1 MQIENWNDVDR
12 ALLAIGRSERD
23 IAMEEV
29 AMNDAIEQVKR
40 TSEEKVA
47 PLETGRKL
55 IEKRLTDFVK
65 AHYKELGTARS
76 RELTYGTVGVK
87 DFPTEVAFLRDQD
100 DDSVAKLLLKKGYE
114 QCVQVK
120 RKVVKNAVKALDLS
134 EEALE
139 KLGLKLKQKKNQVFY
154 TIDEDRIAREP

>member
-1 MQIENWNDVDR
+1 MKVDSWTDADQ
-12 ALLAIGRSERD
+12 ALRAIGRANRD

-47 PLETGRKL
+47 PLETERKL
-55 IEKRLTDFVK
+55 IAKRLEAFVK

-87 DFPTEVAFLRDQD
+87 DFPPEVAFLKDQD
-100 DDSVAKLLLKKGYE
+100 EDSVAKLLLKKGYE

-120 RKVVKNAVKALDLS
+120 RKVIKNAVKALNLS
-134 EEALE
+134 EEALS
-139 KLGLKLKQKKNQVFY
+139 KLGLRLKQKKNQVYY
-154 TIDEDRIAREP
+154 TIDQDRIARER

>member
-12 ALLAIGRSERD
+12 ALLAIGRTERD

-47 PLETGRKL
+47 PLETERKL
-55 IEKRLTDFVK
+55 VAKRLVDFVK
-65 AHYKELGTARS
+65 GHYKELGTARS

-87 DFPTEVAFLRDQD
+87 DFPAEVAFLKDHD
-100 DDSVAKLLLKKGYE
+100 EDSVAKLLLKKGYE

-120 RKVVKNAVKALDLS
+120 RKVVKNAVKALNLS
-134 EEALE
+134 EEALSR
-139 KLGLKLKQKKNQVFY
+139 LGLKLKQKKNQVFY
-154 TIDEDRIAREP
+154 TIDEDRIAREK